1 MRIGQRLWLGFGLL
15 CFIIAAIAIYAVIS
29 VNKIDAATNL
39 MTNIRMPAADT
50 GARIQTQ
57 MVNSLAALRG
67 FMLTGN
73 EALKTDRADSW
84 KEIGTLSGEMDK
96 IAARFT
102 NPKNKEL
109 WDEIKKI
116 MGELKEVQDRAETT
130 QATSPEDARKILAGE
145 ALPRV
150 NRLFALFEGEKG
162 ADGRR
167 AGGMVDNQKTLLK
180 KDAENIDS
188 SIATLL
194 VVVWAALA
202 IGLGLGG
209 TIAFTT
215 ARGITVPL
223 HGMTEAMNSL
233 SQGNLQVEVPG
244 VGRKDEVGDMASA
257 MQVFKDGLIRQ
268 RELEAQ
274 QERDRLAREERA
286 KKIEVLTGQFD
297 KDVSELVGAF
307 AKAAKQLNGTA
318 TTMSANAEQT
328 SRQATAVAAAA
339 EEASTNVQ
347 TVAAAAE
354 ELSSSIT
361 EISRQVSNSS
371 TISANAVGEANRT
384 TEIVNGLTEA
394 TARIGEVVHLIN
406 DIASQTNLLAL
417 NATIEA
423 ARAGEAGKGFA
434 VVANEVKSLANQTA
448 KATDEIT
455 QQINAVQDQTSRAA
469 EAIKGIVK
477 IIMEIG
483 EIASSIATAVEE
495 QSAATQEIA
504 RNVEQAAQGTREVT
518 SNVSGVMQAS
528 TETGS
533 AAGMV
538 LDSSK
543 DMSEKSECLSV
554 AISRFLKDVKAA

>member
-1 MRIGQRLWLGFGLL
+1 MR
-15 CFIIAAIAIYAVIS
+15 
-29 VNKIDAATNL
+29 
-39 MTNIRMPAADT
+39 
-50 GARIQTQ
+50 
-57 MVNSLAALRG
+57 
-67 FMLTGN
+67 
-73 EALKTDRADSW
+73 TDRADAW
-84 KEIGTLSGEMDK
+84 KEIGLLSTEMDK
-96 IAARFT
+96 FAAKFT

-109 WDEIKKI
+109 WDEVKKVL
-116 MGELKEVQDRAETT
+116 GELKGVQDRAETT

-150 NRLFALFEGEKG
+150 NRLFTILEGEKG

-167 AGGMVDNQKTLLK
+167 SGGMVDNQKLMLK
-180 KDAENIDS
+180 QDARDIDN

-194 VVVWAALA
+194 VVVWVALA
-202 IGLGLGG
+202 LGLALGG

-223 HGMTEAMNSL
+223 HGMTDAMNQL
-233 SQGNLQVEVPG
+233 SQGNVQIEVPG
-244 VGRKDEVGDMASA
+244 VGRKDEVGDMATA
-257 MQVFKDGLIRQ
+257 MQVFKDNLVRQ

-286 KKIEVLTGQFD
+286 KKIESLTNQFD
-297 KDVSELVGAF
+297 RDVSELVGTF
-307 AKAAKQLNGTA
+307 ARAAKTLNHTA
-318 TTMSANAEQT
+318 TSMSANAEQT
-328 SRQATAVAAAA
+328 SRQATSVAAAA

-354 ELSSSIT
+354 ELSSSIN
-361 EISRQVSNSS
+361 EISRQVATSSN
-371 TISANAVGEANRT
+371 ISANTDSEANRT
-384 TEIVNGLTEA
+384 TEIVSGLTEA

-455 QQINAVQDQTSRAA
+455 QQINAVQDQTGRAA
-469 EAIKGIVK
+469 DAIKGIVK

-504 RNVEQAAQGTREVT
+504 RNVEQAAQGTRDVT
-518 SNVSGVMQAS
+518 TNVSGVMQAS